1 MDVSVI
7 TKLLV
12 FFCVLFF
19 VETMF
24 PEKIDSV
31 VSLVIVFAVDAL
43 ETVRARF
50 TLFSSKVHFA
60 ILSEMFVVFDFVG
73 LLHLTYLEP

>member
-1 MDVSVI
+1 
-7 TKLLV
+7 LV
-12 FFCVLFF
+12 FFCVPFF
-19 VETMF
+19 FETMF

-50 TLFSSKVHFA
+50 TLFSFESR
-60 ILSEMFVVFDFVG
+60 
-73 LLHLTYLEP
+73 

>member
-1 MDVSVI
+1 MGVPIV

-12 FFCVLFF
+12 FFCVPFF
-19 VETMF
+19 FETMF

-50 TLFSSKVHFA
+50 TLFSFESK
-60 ILSEMFVVFDFVG
+60 
-73 LLHLTYLEP
+73 

>member
-1 MDVSVI
+1 VP
-7 TKLLV
+7 
-12 FFCVLFF
+12 FFF
-19 VETMF
+19 ETMF

-50 TLFSSKVHFA
+50 TLFSFESR
-60 ILSEMFVVFDFVG
+60 
-73 LLHLTYLEP
+73 